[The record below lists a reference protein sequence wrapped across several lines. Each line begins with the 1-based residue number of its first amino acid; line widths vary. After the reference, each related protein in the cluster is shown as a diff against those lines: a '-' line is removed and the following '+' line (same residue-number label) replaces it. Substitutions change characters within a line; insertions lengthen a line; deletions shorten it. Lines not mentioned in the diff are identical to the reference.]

1 MAGIGPGQDTAPDIA
16 GKGGGRTRSLARHPA
31 GPFFAISAAL
41 AVALPWLWILPFE
54 DPRQVHLR
62 LGLFGFG
69 GAAILGYVLTAMP
82 AWTGRG
88 PVLPLAALW
97 MLFLAGR
104 AAGLFWPWEVWPA
117 LLPQLALGG
126 AVLAPVAAARLWARL
141 PLAALP
147 LLAGLAEAGVIA
159 GAVAPRGIALAMAV
173 LVLTVGGRM
182 LPAFLAA
189 EAARQGR
196 EPPAPRLPLWPAPVA
211 AVLAIAWPPLGWPAL
226 MLVAAVMADRLRPAL
241 SPGAGGANRMLAI
254 GWAWVL
260 PGLALSLLVAEGPA
274 MTAAEHLITT
284 GAMGGAIMATASR
297 AAMRRAGGGLRPG
310 AGQMAA
316 FALISLA
323 AILRPL
329 SSLSEAEAGWL
340 AASGLVWSLGW
351 ALFLAVH
358 LRAMA
363 RPAPFPVLSAR
374 RGVQAAS

>member
-1 MAGIGPGQDTAPDIA
+1 MAGIGPGQDSTPDIA
-16 GKGGGRTRSLARHPA
+16 GKGAGRARSLARHPA
-31 GPFFAISAAL
+31 GPFFAISAGL
-41 AVALPWLWILPFE
+41 AMALPWLWLLPFD
-54 DPRQVHLR
+54 DPRLVHLR

-82 AWTGRG
+82 AWTRRG

-104 AAGLFWPWEVWPA
+104 VAALIWPWEALPA
-117 LLPQLALGG
+117 LLAQVALGG

-159 GAVAPRGIALAMAV
+159 GAVSPRSIVLAMAV
-173 LVLTVGGRM
+173 LVLTVGGRI

-196 EPPAPRLPLWPAPVA
+196 EPTAPRLPLWPAPVA
-211 AVLAIAWPPLGWPAL
+211 AVLAMAWPPLGWPAL
-226 MLVAAVMADRLRPAL
+226 MLVAAVMADRLRPVL
-241 SPGAGGANRMLAI
+241 RPGVGGANRMLAI

-260 PGLALSLLVAEGPA
+260 PGLALSLLAAEGPA

-284 GAMGGAIMATASR
+284 GAMGGTIMAVASR

-310 AGQMAA
+310 TGQMAA
-316 FALISLA
+316 FALIALA
-323 AILRPL
+323 AVLRPIA
-329 SSLSEAEAGWL
+329 SLPGAAAGWL
-340 AASGLVWSLGW
+340 AASGLFWSLGW
-351 ALFLAVH
+351 ALFLVVH
-358 LRAMA
+358 LCAMA

-374 RGVQAAS
+374 RGAQAAS